1 MKKEPKKVDGF
12 SKEEV
17 LIAEN
22 VGLREETW
30 NMVTSV
36 ASNEKSNNGKM
47 LYIAQ
52 NTFKM
57 FENGLLDFSNYFDK
71 GENDI
76 SAKKIFFAG
85 DDRKTLI
92 AKDYGKF
99 TSQVLVPA
107 MGQNLADIQKE
118 NPYEMRVLTEVA
130 PLVMFMICNEK
141 YYKSAIKD
149 QSHCDYLNE
158 ATDPVEFIIF
168 KGVFSVDKTDIESER
183 VFKEGLFEN
192 FFLKAEKGKDYY
204 CTFRGDRGAAEFVK
218 QYFMP
223 KKIASQN
230 VTNAL
235 ESPFYKA
242 MTKIND
248 LEKGSLGTTHHLTNV
263 AKSEQGKGG
272 NMDQR
277 LINEVSQIKTS
288 THKFIDLLAKNNNP
302 IAQKAL
308 LDIHLYIIGK
318 LEEPNFK
325 AYLKAKTKANLKFFP
340 MINNKQFD
348 SISGDFHKYVS
359 NFK

>member
-1 MKKEPKKVDGF
+1 MKLKEPKKVDQQ
-12 SKEEV
+12 KV
-17 LIAEN
+17 IAEN
-22 VGLREETW
+22 LGLQENTW
-30 NMVTSV
+30 NMVKSV

-57 FENGLLDFSNYFDK
+57 FENGILDFSNYFDK

-107 MGQNLADIQKE
+107 MGQNLADIQKN
-118 NPYEMRVLTEVA
+118 NPYEFRVLTEVA
-130 PLVMFMICNEK
+130 PLVMFMICNADV
-141 YYKSAIKD
+141 YKNGEF
-149 QSHCDYLNE
+149 LNE
-158 ATDPVEFIIF
+158 ETDPVEFKIF
-168 KGVFSVDKTDIESER
+168 KRIFSVEKIDIESER

-192 FFLKAEKGKDYY
+192 FFMKAEKGKDYY
-204 CTFRGDRGAAEFVK
+204 CTFRGDRGAIEFVK

-223 KKIASQN
+223 KKIASEN
-230 VTNAL
+230 VANAV
-235 ESPFYKA
+235 ESPLYKA
-242 MTKIND
+242 MTKLND

-272 NMDQR
+272 NADQR
-277 LINEVSQIKTS
+277 LTNEVSQIKTS
-288 THKFIDLLAKNNNP
+288 TEKFIDLLAKNDNP

-308 LDIHLYIIGK
+308 LDIHLYIIEK

-340 MINNKQFD
+340 MINNKEFD